1 MSYHILHISE
11 YGCKLSKERGLL
23 VCKKD
28 GAVLGK
34 IAIED
39 LRAVVIVAGGVSISG
54 EVFSSILAN
63 DAIILHCKNY
73 KPVGISVPNCRTY
86 DARVVL
92 NQSAGNKNLNA
103 AI

>member
-54 EVFSSILAN
+54 EVFFKHIGERRNNTALQKLQARRDKRSELQNIRRPRSSQ
-63 DAIILHCKNY
+63 
-73 KPVGISVPNCRTY
+73 PVR
-86 DARVVL
+86 R
-92 NQSAGNKNLNA
+92 Q
-103 AI
+103 

>member
-39 LRAVVIVAGGVSISG
+39 RFFQA
-54 EVFSSILAN
+54 
-63 DAIILHCKNY
+63 Y
-73 KPVGISVPNCRTY
+73 WRTT
-86 DARVVL
+86 
-92 NQSAGNKNLNA
+92 Q
-103 AI
+103 